1 MILWKNIHK
10 KCIKDILKNDKIIL
24 SIMEK
29 TKKKRG
35 RKPKKVIEEV
45 ENNKNPLANNM
56 VIKLNHINE
65 ENNVVIPFD
74 DDEFCLNENNNCGS
88 ICWNCCFPFEEIVHG
103 LPLKYISG
111 IFYTYGDFC
120 SLECAARY
128 ALEYFDNYHEVISR
142 VNLYNNVINGTTDK
156 VVSLAPNKLLL
167 KNFGGS
173 MDIHEYRDGFSDKNI
188 HDIKIPPILPIKH
201 NIDTHEI
208 NSGSSKSN
216 LKLYRKKALP
226 SEKKSITNSM
236 NLMIN

>member
-1 MILWKNIHK
+1 MILWKNIQK

-29 TKKKRG
+29 PKKKRG

-128 ALEYFDNYHEVISR
+128 ALEYFDNYHEVISL

-173 MDIHEYRDGFSDKNI
+173 MDIHEYRNGFSDKNI

>member
-1 MILWKNIHK
+1 
-10 KCIKDILKNDKIIL
+10 
-24 SIMEK
+24 MEK
-29 TKKKRG
+29 PKEKPKKKRG

-128 ALEYFDNYHEVISR
+128 ALEYFDNYHEVISL
-142 VNLYNNVINGTTDK
+142 VNLYNNVINKTTDK

-173 MDIHEYRDGFSDKNI
+173 MDIDEYREGFSDKNI

-216 LKLYRKKALP
+216 LKLYRKKPLP

-236 NLMIN
+236 NLMIS

>member
-1 MILWKNIHK
+1 M
-10 KCIKDILKNDKIIL
+10 DKP
-24 SIMEK
+24 
-29 TKKKRG
+29 KKKRG

-128 ALEYFDNYHEVISR
+128 ALEYFDNYHEVISL
-142 VNLYNNVINGTTDK
+142 VNLYNNVINKTTDK

-173 MDIHEYRDGFSDKNI
+173 MDIHEYRNGFSDKNI